1 MLEDASA
8 RVYLVAWKA
17 AYACAACQ
25 IVGETFFPD
34 LQTLIVAEI
43 VTMGAADASESVVA
57 KAVGVFIAELFDW
70 EERSGEIGEINC
82 GRVVLLS

>member
-1 MLEDASA
+1 M
-8 RVYLVAWKA
+8 VAWKA
-17 AYACAACQ
+17 ANACAACQ